1 MDPAS
6 IPSLSDAPELYFY
19 FRTLREEER
28 MKVQKSVI
36 VPLGYGKY
44 VRADMVVL
52 LLPIEEGRGPGRR
65 TWVHVE
71 NVEHPIVASRSDSAI
86 LRDMTQSPEEAAR
99 STMQEQVLI
108 DVLDTIQEF
117 DPMLK
122 SIIHKQGNWDL
133 DRLEERIREVL
144 AEG

>member
-1 MDPAS
+1 
-6 IPSLSDAPELYFY
+6 
-19 FRTLREEER
+19 

-52 LLPIEEGRGPGRR
+52 LVPIEEGRGPGRR
-65 TWVHVE
+65 TRVHVE
-71 NVEHPIVASRSDSAI
+71 NVEEPIIASRSDSAI

-99 STMQEQVLI
+99 STMQEQVLV

-133 DRLEERIREVL
+133 NRLEERIREVL